1 MVRWTDRLAMTIA
14 VDLDVKQQN
23 KHAKSPYCKSS
34 TRHEIE
40 VRKYTDPAE
49 VNITLRVDKSICLP
63 KLKSLTVLLY
73 GFSTMNENSLLS
85 LLLLKSCSTYG
96 LSHKL

>member
-14 VDLDVKQQN
+14 VGLDVKQQN

-63 KLKSLTVLLY
+63 KLKSLTVFGFLLPSII
-73 GFSTMNENSLLS
+73 G
-85 LLLLKSCSTYG
+85 KSILFESFCC
-96 LSHKL
+96 HRNH